1 MPQSA
6 HLNIL
11 RRAVAGVALIAS
23 TALASTA
30 LPLPVSARESQAIAT
45 PFEVGESPAG
55 NYLAALVAGAE
66 RDTTAASTY
75 FQEALRF
82 DPRNAQ
88 LIERAF
94 VAALSNGSMPDAF
107 RLAERLLAREPT
119 NSLAQL
125 TLGVKALKNKQYS
138 SARSFFAKSTST
150 RERDITATLLTA
162 WSYAGAGDGKRALDI
177 IDKLPGDNFSVFR
190 DYHAGLIADVVNNAP
205 EAAKRMKAAYNA
217 EKTTLRLVD
226 AYGRFMSHHGDQTEA
241 QRAYQAFDDLLP
253 RHPVITAALADLKS
267 GKSLDPLVRN
277 AEGGAAEV
285 LYGLGSAGSRETDK
299 LPAMIYL
306 RLALY
311 LTPGNALAIISLADM
326 YDSQKQHERAIDAY
340 ELVADTSPLRANAD
354 IQTALTL
361 EILGR
366 TDAALKQ
373 LTAIVEKHPNDAEAL
388 NALGNLQRSRK
399 QYAEAATSY
408 SRLIETIKTP
418 GKGDWPNFYNR
429 GIAYERSKQWPL
441 AEADF
446 KKALEL
452 SPDQPLILNYLGYS
466 WIDQGINLDEG
477 FRMLRR
483 AVDQKPDDGYVIDSL
498 GWAFY
503 KLGRYDEAVT
513 ELERAIDK
521 KSSDPVINDH
531 LGDAYYRVGRKLEA
545 GFQWNHARD
554 LKPEPDD
561 LAVILK
567 KIATGTLET
576 TKTETAP
583 METTP
588 VDGRTMPLK
597 TGG

>member
-1 MPQSA
+1 MPQLP
-6 HLNIL
+6 HLKTL
-11 RRAVAGVALIAS
+11 RRALAGGALFACA
-23 TALASTA
+23 ALA
-30 LPLPVSARESQAIAT
+30 LPAIARESQAIAT

-94 VAALSNGSMPDAF
+94 VAALSNGNMPDAF
-107 RLAERLLAREPT
+107 RLAERLLVREPT

-125 TLGVKALKNKQYS
+125 TLGVRALKNKQYS
-138 SARSFFAKSTST
+138 AARGFFAKSTST

-162 WSYAGAGDGKRALDI
+162 WSYAGANDGKRALELV
-177 IDKLPGDNFSVFR
+177 DKLPGDNFSVFR
-190 DYHAGLIADVVNNAP
+190 DYHAGLIADVVNNVP
-205 EAAKRMKAAYNA
+205 EATKRMKAAYDA

-226 AYGRFMSHHGDQTEA
+226 AYGRFMSRHADQAEA
-241 QRAYQAFDDLLP
+241 LRAYQAFDDLLP
-253 RHPVITAALADLKS
+253 RHPVITAALADLRA
-267 GKSLDPLVRN
+267 GKTLDLLVRN

-285 LYGLGSAGSRETDK
+285 LYGLGSAGSHETDK

-340 ELVADTSPLRANAD
+340 EMVAETSPLRANAD

-361 EILGR
+361 EVLGR
-366 TDAALKQ
+366 NDAALKQ
-373 LTAIVEKHPNDAEAL
+373 LSAIVEKHPTDSEAL

-399 QYAEAATSY
+399 QFTEAATSY
-408 SRLIETIKTP
+408 SRLIDTIKTP
-418 GKGDWPNFYNR
+418 VKGDWPNFYNR

-452 SPDQPLILNYLGYS
+452 APDQPLILNYLGYS

-554 LKPEPDD
+554 LKPEPED
-561 LAVILK
+561 LTVILK

-576 TKTETAP
+576 KTIDTVPAEAI
-583 METTP
+583 P

>member
-11 RRAVAGVALIAS
+11 RRAAAGVALIAS

-30 LPLPVSARESQAIAT
+30 LAPVVLARESQAIAT

>member
-1 MPQSA
+1 MPQFA

-11 RRAVAGVALIAS
+11 RRAAAGVALIAS

-30 LPLPVSARESQAIAT
+30 LAPVVLARESQAIAT

-373 LTAIVEKHPNDAEAL
+373 LTAIVEKHPSDAEAL